1 MIYVLTTLLVI
12 GISLFIIS
20 FFMSNRFIDL
30 EQELEQLS
38 MSQIQNQYV
47 LNNKIKVLEEELLS
61 ETMDINFHT
70 KQEQSVKETGSEHKE
85 PAIVAKVKS
94 LHQQGYNP
102 KEIEQQTGLAEDDV
116 KIIIQQKSDN
126 QLFA

>member
-20 FFMSNRFIDL
+20 FFMSNRFNDI

-61 ETMDINFHT
+61 ETMDINFNT
-70 KQEQSVKETGSEHKE
+70 KQEQSKETGNEHKE
-85 PAIVAKVKS
+85 PAIVARVKN
-94 LHQQGYNP
+94 LYQQGYNP

-126 QLFA
+126 QVFA